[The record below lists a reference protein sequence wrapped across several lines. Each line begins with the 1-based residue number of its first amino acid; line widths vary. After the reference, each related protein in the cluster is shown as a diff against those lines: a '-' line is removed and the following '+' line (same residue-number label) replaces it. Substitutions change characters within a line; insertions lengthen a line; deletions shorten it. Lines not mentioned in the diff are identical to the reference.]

1 MKVTSDRAETIYRHD
16 KEDRT
21 IYTMKLVK
29 KNMDGEY
36 ENGYILTKFR
46 NGVELDDKSKIKI
59 KDAWLDFY
67 KKDDKTNISLFV
79 NDFDLEDNNTLQNQE
94 ANMQENASY
103 KKQDA
108 SMPEENPFANVNSKN
123 GIKQPI
129 QYTDEDLPF

>member
-1 MKVTSDRAETIYRHD
+1 MIELKQY

-79 NDFDLEDNNTLQNQE
+79 NDFDLEDNNTLQKQE

-108 SMPEENPFANVNSKN
+108 SMSEENPFANVNSKN

>member
-79 NDFDLEDNNTLQNQE
+79 NDFDLEDNNTLQKQE
-94 ANMQENASY
+94 E
-103 KKQDA
+103 KKEQ
-108 SMPEENPFANVNSKN
+108 EENPFANVNSKN

-129 QYTDEDLPF
+129 PYTDEDLPF

>member
-1 MKVTSDRAETIYRHD
+1 MEVTSDRAETIYRHD

-79 NDFDLEDNNTLQNQE
+79 NDFDLEDNNTLQKQE

-108 SMPEENPFANVNSKN
+108 SMSEENPFANVNSKN

>member
-79 NDFDLEDNNTLQNQE
+79 NDFDLEDNNTLQKQE
-94 ANMQENASY
+94 E
-103 KKQDA
+103 KKEQ
-108 SMPEENPFANVNSKN
+108 EENPFANINSKN

>member
-79 NDFDLEDNNTLQNQE
+79 NDFDLEDNNTLQKQE
-94 ANMQENASY
+94 
-103 KKQDA
+103 A

>member
-79 NDFDLEDNNTLQNQE
+79 NDFDLEDNNTLQKQE
-94 ANMQENASY
+94 E
-103 KKQDA
+103 KKEQ
-108 SMPEENPFANVNSKN
+108 EENPFANINSKN

-129 QYTDEDLPF
+129 PYTDEDLPF

>member
-1 MKVTSDRAETIYRHD
+1 MKVTSDRTETIYRHD

-79 NDFDLEDNNTLQNQE
+79 NDFDLEDNNTLQKQE
-94 ANMQENASY
+94 E
-103 KKQDA
+103 KKEQ
-108 SMPEENPFANVNSKN
+108 EENPFANINSKN

-129 QYTDEDLPF
+129 PYTDEDLPF

>member
-1 MKVTSDRAETIYRHD
+1 MKVISDREEMVFRHD
-16 KEDRT
+16 RNDKT
-21 IYTMKLVK
+21 VYTVGLVK

-79 NDFDLEDNNTLQNQE
+79 NDFDLEDNNTLQKQE

>member
-1 MKVTSDRAETIYRHD
+1 MKVTSDRTETIYRHD

-79 NDFDLEDNNTLQNQE
+79 NDFDLEDNNTLQKQE
-94 ANMQENASY
+94 E
-103 KKQDA
+103 KKEQ
-108 SMPEENPFANVNSKN
+108 EENPFANVNSKN

-129 QYTDEDLPF
+129 PYTDEDLPF